1 MTEIRAL
8 TGLRGI
14 AAIIVFFAHTRE
26 TLGSRGLSLQ
36 VPTLIQRLF
45 LSGGRQ
51 VDIFFVLSGFILA
64 LIYRDWFARS
74 ITKVGYFAF
83 LQRRFARVYPL
94 HAFILFLVI
103 SFVFAAHVLN
113 ANTMNG

>member
-36 VPTLIQRLF
+36 VPMLIQRLF

-74 ITKVGYFAF
+74 ITKVG
-83 LQRRFARVYPL
+83 LL
-94 HAFILFLVI
+94 
-103 SFVFAAHVLN
+103 
-113 ANTMNG
+113 